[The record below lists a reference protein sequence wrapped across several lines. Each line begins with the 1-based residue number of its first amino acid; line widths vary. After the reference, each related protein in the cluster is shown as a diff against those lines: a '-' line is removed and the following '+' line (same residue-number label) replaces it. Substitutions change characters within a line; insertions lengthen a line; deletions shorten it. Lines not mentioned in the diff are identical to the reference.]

1 MRRSYINTPLYV
13 TITSDSVID
22 HLLRLVDFKKHKYL
36 HTLPSCF
43 DEAAC
48 KEMSFSQGDVAPDP
62 FELYTP
68 GGGKIRFVV
77 TDVWAQIPVLV
88 PVSIL
93 LGF

>member
-1 MRRSYINTPLYV
+1 M
-13 TITSDSVID
+13 ID

-48 KEMSFSQGDVAPDP
+48 KEMSFSQGDVARRTSHVAPDP
-62 FELYTP
+62 FELYTS